1 MDKTNI
7 TQNHPFYFVDSS
19 PWPLIVSLGALFIT
33 FGGVM
38 YMHLYKNGSFLFLIG
53 LFTIIYVMYC
63 WLREKSFVGQHTK
76 IVQHGLRIGMILF
89 IISEIMF
96 FWAFFHFS
104 LSPAP
109 TIGGVWPP
117 IGIEILNLWEIPLL
131 NTILL
136 LSSGGIITLVHYL
149 IVAGNKKQN
158 LWFSYTFLNIFKH
171 YYVKIIKKKR
181 AFYNPNLS
189 IKNKLFAYG
198 GVTIPSFLSLDDC
211 FEVSVLIKDNTLEN
225 SFIKIQEV
233 YSCPEQYG
241 EIAQFLTILK
251 KTYLL
256 DGFIKCFNKDNSL
269 YDIEGILYLGC
280 FNAGFLQFIIFKIKN
295 YPFNLFDEGFWSSS
309 SYPSYFSEKNKKD
322 TVIFFNTLQRM
333 DAINEFTQIWS

>member
-1 MDKTNI
+1 MYKTNI

-233 YSCPEQYG
+233 Y
-241 EIAQFLTILK
+241 
-251 KTYLL
+251 
-256 DGFIKCFNKDNSL
+256 
-269 YDIEGILYLGC
+269 
-280 FNAGFLQFIIFKIKN
+280 
-295 YPFNLFDEGFWSSS
+295 
-309 SYPSYFSEKNKKD
+309 
-322 TVIFFNTLQRM
+322 
-333 DAINEFTQIWS
+333 

>member
-1 MDKTNI
+1 
-7 TQNHPFYFVDSS
+7 
-19 PWPLIVSLGALFIT
+19 
-33 FGGVM
+33 
-38 YMHLYKNGSFLFLIG
+38 MHLYKNGSFLFLIG